1 MKKFNITVLGKTYEV
16 LVEDMGDVIADA
28 PVTMPTSPY
37 PASDVIPAEP
47 EKERQI
53 ASPVSGIIREILVEV
68 GIKVEQGTPLCIL
81 EAMEIQNTI
90 PAPEDGIVSQI
101 FVQEGS
107 AVEAGTVLITL
118 H

>member
-28 PVTMPTSPY
+28 PSTLPTSAY
-37 PASDVIPAEP
+37 TTADVIPAEP

>member
-16 LVEDMGDVIADA
+16 LVEDMGDIITDL
-28 PVTMPTSPY
+28 PT
-37 PASDVIPAEP
+37 PASSLSVSDVIPAVS
-47 EKERQI
+47 EKEKNI
-53 ASPVSGIIREILVEV
+53 VSPVNGIIREVLVDV

-90 PAPEDGIVSQI
+90 PAPEDGIISQI
-101 FVQEGS
+101 LVREGD
-107 AVEAGTVLITL
+107 AVEAGTVIITM